1 MGQYKSRLVAGL
13 LAATMVLSPV
23 VSMASKSETAED
35 NKSTTQEKLTVQ
47 RISGKNRTQTS
58 LRVAQKLGISSK
70 AFYASGIS
78 FPDALS
84 VGTIAAKQKAPI
96 ILGENSEE
104 IIREMKKLG
113 INEVVIVGG
122 KGSVSEEE
130 EKAIKDNIDAEAKRL
145 SGKDRYETSKAI
157 LNEYK
162 ITNVGVVGGE
172 AYADALTANPHLA
185 QKDNGV
191 YLMDS
196 SSKLADGFEAS
207 VTIGGENSVKEL
219 FGEKRLSGKNR
230 YATAAAIANEFE
242 DFDTVVI
249 ADGRNFADALSAAPL
264 AADLGAPIVLTNGKE
279 VPEEVKEIIA
289 KAKKAIIVGGESSVP
304 KEVISTIN
312 GKLVPSGLDPVEDA
326 KIEEEN
332 HGDAWEDAAKDNL
345 EEEAK
350 KEAEKEAEK
359 VVEEAKK
366 EAEEIKNAEKEHAN
380 AWEDAAATENLRF
393 KVKSIKDG
401 NKQKLA
407 TQEEVSNYFNE
418 QITNGLTLDVKVKD
432 GKIDIGNTKMSKE
445 LWNKLK
451 NVEGANKA
459 IAYRITVI
467 NGEETSK
474 IEFKADGTAVLTDGS
489 KGAISSGYVE
499 VEK

>member
-1 MGQYKSRLVAGL
+1 
-13 LAATMVLSPV
+13 
-23 VSMASKSETAED
+23 
-35 NKSTTQEKLTVQ
+35 
-47 RISGKNRTQTS
+47 KNRTQTS

-70 AFYASGIS
+70 AFYASGLS

-185 QKDNGV
+185 KKNHGI

-196 SSKLADGFEAS
+196 SSKLDDGFKAS

-264 AADLGAPIVLTNGKE
+264 AANLGAPIVLTNGKE

-304 KEVISTIN
+304 KEVINEID
-312 GKLVPSGLDPVEDA
+312 GKLILEDEEDA
-326 KIEEEN
+326 K
-332 HGDAWEDAAKDNL
+332 L
-345 EEEAK
+345 K
-350 KEAEKEAEK
+350 KEIEAAI
-359 VVEEAKK
+359 VEE
-366 EAEEIKNAEKEHAN
+366 H
-380 AWEDAAATENLRF
+380 
-393 KVKSIKDG
+393 
-401 NKQKLA
+401 
-407 TQEEVSNYFNE
+407 
-418 QITNGLTLDVKVKD
+418 
-432 GKIDIGNTKMSKE
+432 
-445 LWNKLK
+445 NKLETAQK
-451 NVEGANKA
+451 EYEAA
-459 IAYRITVI
+459 IQ
-467 NGEETSK
+467 
-474 IEFKADGTAVLTDGS
+474 
-489 KGAISSGYVE
+489 
-499 VEK
+499 

>member
-23 VSMASKSETAED
+23 VSMASKLETAED
-35 NKSTTQEKLTVQ
+35 NKLTTQEKLTVQ

-70 AFYASGIS
+70 AFYASGLS

-172 AYADALTANPHLA
+172 AYADALTASPHLA

-207 VTIGGENSVKEL
+207 
-219 FGEKRLSGKNR
+219 
-230 YATAAAIANEFE
+230 
-242 DFDTVVI
+242 
-249 ADGRNFADALSAAPL
+249 
-264 AADLGAPIVLTNGKE
+264 
-279 VPEEVKEIIA
+279 
-289 KAKKAIIVGGESSVP
+289 
-304 KEVISTIN
+304 
-312 GKLVPSGLDPVEDA
+312 
-326 KIEEEN
+326 
-332 HGDAWEDAAKDNL
+332 
-345 EEEAK
+345 
-350 KEAEKEAEK
+350 
-359 VVEEAKK
+359 
-366 EAEEIKNAEKEHAN
+366 
-380 AWEDAAATENLRF
+380 
-393 KVKSIKDG
+393 
-401 NKQKLA
+401 
-407 TQEEVSNYFNE
+407 
-418 QITNGLTLDVKVKD
+418 
-432 GKIDIGNTKMSKE
+432 
-445 LWNKLK
+445 
-451 NVEGANKA
+451 
-459 IAYRITVI
+459 
-467 NGEETSK
+467 
-474 IEFKADGTAVLTDGS
+474 
-489 KGAISSGYVE
+489 
-499 VEK
+499 